1 MTAIKPGIRPS
12 SISASLLA
20 LVGNQ
25 NSDVRVV
32 GDEPLP
38 FSPVPP
44 EEEEH
49 RFIEIHEFNGDLW
62 CIREKYAEGQVT
74 SALVAVSERGVR
86 MLGEAQQFYAHPR
99 ILSDGA
105 KLAWICLENPQMP
118 WDGTEIKVAVIQ
130 DWQLIA
136 PTVVAGNLEESC
148 LNPEW
153 GLDDELFFYQ

>member
-1 MTAIKPGIRPS
+1 MAVEFDRGALSEPVYGSMMTAIKPGTWLSP
-12 SISASLLA
+12 ISASLLA

-49 RFIEIHEFNGDLW
+49 RFIEIHECNGDLW

-74 SALVAVSERGVR
+74 PALVAVSESGVR
-86 MLGEAQQFYAHPR
+86 VLG
-99 ILSDGA
+99 GA
-105 KLAWICLENPQMP
+105 
-118 WDGTEIKVAVIQ
+118 
-130 DWQLIA
+130 
-136 PTVVAGNLEESC
+136 
-148 LNPEW
+148 
-153 GLDDELFFYQ
+153 